1 MVAETISLG
10 ILSLPAAIASL
21 GLVPGLIIIVG
32 LGLLTCYTGYM
43 ISQFNGRYPHISNMA
58 DAGGILMGQFGR

>member
-21 GLVPGLIIIVG
+21 GLIPGLIVLIG
-32 LGLLTCYTGYM
+32 LGVLACYTGYV
-43 ISQFNGRYPHISNMA
+43 IKPIQMA
-58 DAGGILMGQFGR
+58 IPSYF